1 MAGLP
6 EQIIG
11 RAHDHADAAHSLGLL
26 CAGTQRPR
34 CRAAQQRD
42 ELTPFQV
49 NELHTR
55 TLSQ

>member
-1 MAGLP
+1 
-6 EQIIG
+6 
-11 RAHDHADAAHSLGLL
+11 LL
-26 CAGTQRPR
+26 RSRHERPR
-34 CRAAQQRD
+34 RSAAEQRD